1 MDEER
6 AGRERAPA
14 GRPGSRAQER
24 IGRGIWRPRS
34 PTARIAVAVTA
45 VMLVG
50 VALVEFGAAQEPL
63 EASQRSVVATDVGP
77 GDPAPPTTAATPL
90 PEPTTAVAEAPIR
103 TVEES
108 GGFRLT
114 LKSSGSCTAEAPAD
128 WTLTTTARSN
138 TADLADPT
146 GALYAGYG
154 IQAVNTALA
163 GYASAYPAPLND
175 PALYSE
181 DPATAAAAY
190 ARIVLSALGGSPD
203 LADTGEPWQAIGAY
217 QLREVASSTHR
228 GVIFFH
234 ATGIPGDGVNYTYA
248 LPMYFAFTTSDR
260 WEAQGNLV
268 ARVAASIRCSTQ
280 LQPPS
285 DSLSPGDPTGGST
298 GDDPNGADAGYNP
311 QLGTEYA
318 TDPTTGENYL
328 VDPSTNWSDTGPA
341 GPGYYVPKGGGDY
354 QKLEPGRSD

>member
-1 MDEER
+1 M
-6 AGRERAPA
+6 A
-14 GRPGSRAQER
+14 
-24 IGRGIWRPRS
+24 
-34 PTARIAVAVTA
+34 TAAVLLA
-45 VMLVG
+45 
-50 VALVEFGAAQEPL
+50 GAAMYVIGAPDDPL
-63 EASQRSVVATDVGP
+63 AASQGSAVATDPGS
-77 GDPAPPTTAATPL
+77 GDPAPPAMAATPL
-90 PEPTTAVAEAPIR
+90 PEPITAAAEAPSR

-114 LKSSGSCTAEAPAD
+114 LKSSDSCTAEAPAD
-128 WTLTTTARSN
+128 WTLGTTARSN

-175 PALYSE
+175 PALYSG

-203 LADTGEPWQAIGAY
+203 LADTGEPWQSVGAY
-217 QLREVASSTHR
+217 RLRQVASSTHR

-234 ATGIPGDGVNYTYA
+234 ATGIPGDSVNYTYA

-285 DSLSPGDPTGGST
+285 DSLSSGGSAGGSA
-298 GDDPNGADAGYNP
+298 GDDANGTDAGYNP

-318 TDPTTGENYL
+318 NDPTTGENYL

-354 QKLEPGRSD
+354 QKLDPGRSD